1 MNKRRA
7 CLTILSA
14 VLSSFVAI
22 VYLGCSSV
30 SAAVTLVP
38 AYEQKRNKDDPF
50 DMAITDTVTGADGDT
65 GEVILDKTKV
75 NFYQACA
82 NISKTV
88 NWADGNNYIMF
99 SGNTVGKFVCKGRKY
114 NADNTTWLLHK
125 GKSEKGNNYVL
136 AIDMGNSLE
145 APSKNFTGANDSIKI
160 ISKGAA
166 RDIKEDKTYDI
177 LFTITNIRIRTG
189 WCHKGKKSTGTNKVK
204 TKTWTGILWGM
215 GTVDPKAVNDTSV
228 PPEGTSMFTGKSFY
242 GYRRCYSGAMYDVSI
257 KLLERSTDATKP
269 GKAVKKTM
277 LWAFNDIDIMDRITD
292 NKNATNLSNH
302 IYYHPN
308 YSKIYPL
315 AEHIKFF
322 DGILDGRNS
331 KNISL
336 VESKKGAPDSDPEIK
351 VYNGNT
357 IYHAHNAKSDNNY
370 VTASDGGV
378 ADNSANALVRV
389 QIDTGE
395 EGHPTFKFEW
405 GGSSCGTYIDD
416 APVDF
421 FKGQTLINYVAN
433 DGVKTYS
440 GNANI
445 TVHSEKSGEITFIHQ
460 LSRADKHDSGGGGNS
475 ETPPEEGDDGGDD
488 GGDDDDGED
497 GEGGDEDSET
507 TTGDDQIVSS
517 PDETNYYV
525 SYNHNGSSGEL
536 PEPPGS
542 TGIVTGLTFEWKDA
556 HKSELGKIKL
566 DPGQSKA
573 FTQNLHFRS
582 SNVNESRENY
592 KEVGPHTI
600 TVTRPQATFTGKVT
614 PSVNG
619 ATVNNNGSVKI
630 SGDGS
635 YTIGFANSIKR
646 NNDGAGS
653 TVGSNWTTSMRIG
666 GVNGSIPSGYGEH
679 TGTANRT
686 QNQDYS
692 TDGIRQYTYTGT
704 LRYGEKITFCGL
716 LEYDSIV
723 NVNIKP
729 YPKATA
735 SGCVTIYRDNGRCA
749 FDDRF
754 EFGLNYAVNTGRIGV
769 QNKNLANS
777 PTYTVPN
784 DLTAVSIYA
793 RPTDNI
799 RFFYDMCAGTMYPI
813 KEKGLSATVTYKATG
828 ESTKS
833 NGEGNGYLFRQ
844 DVSVVDGT
852 FYNPRFWTN
861 NNDGHTYNFLRQD
874 IEARFSSPSN
884 HVGTNYRCGGGTE
897 SGWYQVAGKEDC
909 ARNSTYDIGV
919 IDAGSTI
926 TQRLEWNE
934 QTYNNGSFGN
944 SPRAASASVVV
955 PYNYILRPYVTNKSG
970 NTGKVAYLGETLTM
984 TPGVVTVAR
993 TNVFPT
999 GGSQNYAT
1007 ITKPTDINV
1016 KYYFK
1021 TSGGSVISESVVE
1034 TSSRSQFRLNSDGL
1048 INGTV
1053 SADSQKSVDD
1063 GGTQLPQVTVQIP
1076 NSGVSVGDKVCVEV
1090 SVYPADSHDM
1100 KDASSVSGAGI
1111 GDIALSETSANS
1123 SNWVTSVS
1131 CSTIAKKP
1139 SMSVESSNAYSAT
1152 RFKTAN
1158 YTRTVGTKK
1167 FNFGSW
1173 SEYGVFGRVIVG
1185 SSTNNSLFASGAA
1198 LGYSRDGYPA
1208 TRTANAPRANDETS
1222 ADNNKVSTASNSS
1235 KCTFMT
1241 QTFANANCNS
1251 SNTSLGGVMASQYE
1265 QRIKERYGSSSGSF
1279 ITAGLP
1285 TVSYNGATYYDVSNY
1300 SGADVIVEP
1309 SGIIRFASKENL
1321 YINALPRI
1329 TNDQYAS
1336 KNIEKPNPTIVY
1348 SAPDKNIVID
1358 GNLNEDNGGK
1368 NGLDGITQV
1377 IIIAK
1382 NVYFTSNPTYVN
1394 AIIIAN
1400 EVNTCRFSGGN
1411 KVSVGGK
1418 GSASVIDSGTCSGS
1432 LRFDSPVIVKRLILN
1447 RTAGAGNGDD
1457 AIRRAE
1463 IFNLNMANYLWSF
1476 NQMSRLSQATTTYLR
1491 ELPTRY

>member
-1 MNKRRA
+1 MIQRKARM
-7 CLTILSA
+7 TVLSA
-14 VLSSFVAI
+14 TFSLLFAVVFVLESA
-22 VYLGCSSV
+22 
-30 SAAVTLVP
+30 SAAVVLRP
-38 AYEQKRNKDDPF
+38 AYDQDHDSDPF
-50 DMAITDTVTGADGDT
+50 AMKITATVTGTDGDT
-65 GEVILDKTKV
+65 GQVVLDKTKI
-75 NFYQACA
+75 NFYEACDNYKNNRAWNWDDDKNYMRFGAGTSGQFSCIYHGA
-82 NISKTV
+82 NDST
-88 NWADGNNYIMF
+88 D
-99 SGNTVGKFVCKGRKY
+99 
-114 NADNTTWLLHK
+114 TWLLHK

-136 AIDMGNSLE
+136 SISMGSSLK
-145 APSKNFTGANDSIKI
+145 APSKNFTDSNDWIEV
-160 ISKGAA
+160 ISKDAA
-166 RDIKEDKTYDI
+166 ADMSNPNVKYDI
-177 LFTITNIRIRTG
+177 LFRISNIRIRTG
-189 WCHKGKKSTGTNKVK
+189 WCHKGSTTATQKVK
-204 TKTWTGILWGM
+204 KNTYTGILWGM
-215 GTVDPKAVNDTSV
+215 GNVPAANQGSGV
-228 PPEGTSMFTGKSFY
+228 PPKGTSMFTGKSFY
-242 GYRRCYSGAMYDVSI
+242 GHRRCYSGAMYDVTV
-257 KLLERSTDATKP
+257 KLLDKNHNPVTR
-269 GKAVKKTM
+269 TM
-277 LWAFNDIDIMDRITD
+277 LWAFNDIDIMDRITG
-292 NKNATNLSNH
+292 NVSNTNLSNH
-302 IYYHPN
+302 IYN
-308 YSKIYPL
+308 SSSYPL
-315 AEHIKFF
+315 AEHIKFYN
-322 DGILDGRNS
+322 GILDGRNCNDGICA
-331 KNISL
+331 NISL
-336 VESKKGAPDSDPEIK
+336 VKGRTANNPEIGIA
-351 VYNGNT
+351 NNNT
-357 IYHAHNAKSDNNY
+357 IYHTHNAKSSNNY

-378 ADNSANALVRV
+378 SDNSTNALVRV
-389 QIDTGE
+389 SVDANDG
-395 EGHPTFKFEW
+395 FKFEW

-416 APVDF
+416 APLDF
-421 FKGQTLINYVAN
+421 YKGQTLIDY
-433 DGVKTYS
+433 GVGS
-440 GNANI
+440 GARTFSEQNVNV
-445 TVHSEKSGEITFIHQ
+445 TVHDEKSKAITFRHE
-460 LSRADKHDSGGGGNS
+460 LSRVDKYSSGDDGDDDS
-475 ETPPEEGDDGGDD
+475 ETPPEEV
-488 GGDDDDGED
+488 DDDSEDCDEEGCGEEEQQPEEGD
-497 GEGGDEDSET
+497 EDEDSGEGEGGNQST
-507 TTGDDQIVSS
+507 SN
-517 PDETNYYV
+517 PDVASYYV

-536 PEPPGS
+536 PGIGQ
-542 TGIVTGLTFEWKDA
+542 TGVVSGLTMEAGWVEA
-556 HKSELGKIKL
+556 RRSELGRISL
-566 DPGQSKA
+566 APGQSKS
-573 FTQNLHFRS
+573 FTQNLFFS
-582 SNVNESRENY
+582 PSNANDSRANY
-592 KEVGPHTI
+592 SEVGPHTI

-619 ATVNNNGSVKI
+619 AIVNNNGRVKI

-646 NNDGAGS
+646 GDDGAGA

-692 TDGIRQYTYTGT
+692 TDDIRQYTYTGT
-704 LRYGEKITFCGL
+704 LRYGEEITFCGL
-716 LEYDSIV
+716 LKYNSIV
-723 NVNIKP
+723 NINGNTD
-729 YPKATA
+729 ANT
-735 SGCVTIYRDNGRCA
+735 SGCVTIYRDNGKCG

-784 DLTAVSIYA
+784 DLAAVSIYA
-793 RPTDNI
+793 RPTDNV

-884 HVGTNYRCGGGTE
+884 HVGTNYRCGGDTE

-955 PYNYILRPYVTNKSG
+955 PYNYILRPYVTNNSG

-1021 TSGGSVISESVVE
+1021 TSGGSVISESTVE

-1152 RFKTAN
+1152 QFKTAN

-1208 TRTANAPRANDETS
+1208 SRVANAPRANDEAS

-1251 SNTSLGGVMASQYE
+1251 SSTSLGGVMASQYE

-1279 ITAGLP
+1279 ITSGLP

-1321 YINALPRI
+1321 YINALPHI

-1411 KVSVGGK
+1411 KVSVGGQ
-1418 GSASVIDSGTCSGS
+1418 GSANVIDSNTCSS
-1432 LRFDSPVIVKRLILN
+1432 PLRFDSPVIVKKLILN